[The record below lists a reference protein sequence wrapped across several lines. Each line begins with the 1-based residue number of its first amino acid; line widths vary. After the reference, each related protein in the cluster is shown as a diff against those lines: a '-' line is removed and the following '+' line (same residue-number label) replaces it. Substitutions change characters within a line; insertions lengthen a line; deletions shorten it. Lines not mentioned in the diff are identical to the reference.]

1 MKTAAVSACISE
13 YKTEYKTVRAIN
25 VTACAA
31 PSCWK
36 ITGGGIFVLRKCQS
50 VSVIS
55 ENPVSVISILQAGI
69 KK

>member
-1 MKTAAVSACISE
+1 MKTVVVSACISE
-13 YKTEYKTVRAIN
+13 YKTVRAIK

-31 PSCWK
+31 PSCYK

-55 ENPVSVISILQAGI
+55 KNPVSVISILQAGI